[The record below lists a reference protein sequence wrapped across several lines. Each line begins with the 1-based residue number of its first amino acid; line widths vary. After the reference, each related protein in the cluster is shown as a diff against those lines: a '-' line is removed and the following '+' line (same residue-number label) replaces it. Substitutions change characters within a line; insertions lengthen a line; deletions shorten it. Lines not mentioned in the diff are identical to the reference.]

1 MVLAI
6 ESCHLF
12 GFIHRD
18 VKPDVRLFFAVWNGC
33 AEVGVLFQNFL
44 FDVEGHI
51 KLSDFG
57 LA

>member
-1 MVLAI
+1 MLAV
-6 ESCHLF
+6 ESCHKF

-18 VKPDVRLFFAVWNGC
+18 VKPDVRPCPCLLGFVEFRVF
-33 AEVGVLFQNFL
+33 FQNFL
-44 FDVEGHI
+44 FDLEGHI

>member
-6 ESCHLF
+6 QSCHTF

-18 VKPDVRLFFAVWNGC
+18 VKPDVRSDLVVSDSLNLS
-33 AEVGVLFQNFL
+33 VIVQNFL
-44 FDVEGHI
+44 FDLEGHI

>member
-6 ESCHLF
+6 ESCHAF

-18 VKPDVRLFFAVWNGC
+18 VKPDVRSVLLVWDTLNSS
-33 AEVGVLFQNFL
+33 VNIQNFL
-44 FDVEGHI
+44 FDLEGHI